1 MGVKVSLIGTGRV
14 GGMIAYLLAA
24 NKKIDEIVVID
35 KIQSKVEGTILD
47 VSHAFPEYSPKLKA
61 GSYADTEGSKIIIIT
76 AGLARVPEVETR
88 MGLLDANMP
97 IMKEI
102 IESIKIS
109 KDSIIIILTNPVEP
123 LVYLANKLL
132 EGKIDSKNIIGFGN
146 ILDSARLQFILS
158 KAANVEP
165 EKVEAWVIGEHGE
178 NMMLAFSAC
187 SINGRPLPAIDRESV
202 KTELKKSS
210 CKVIKCLGG
219 TQFGPS
225 RHMERLVN
233 AIINDTNETLPV
245 SFYVEKDGIYNISDV
260 CMSLPAAIGSSGI
273 KGVKKINVN
282 EEEKRKLQDLAEKL
296 RKIQKSMVF

>member
-1 MGVKVSLIGTGRV
+1 MGVKISLIGAGRV
-14 GGMIAYLLAA
+14 GGMIAYLLTP

-35 KIQSKVEGTILD
+35 KVQPRVEGTILD
-47 VSHAFPEYSPKLKA
+47 VSHAFPDYSTKLKA
-61 GSYADTEGSKIIIIT
+61 GSYEDTKYSKIIVIT

-88 MGLLDANMP
+88 MCLLDANMP

-132 EGKIDSKNIIGFGN
+132 KGRIDSKNIIGFSN
-146 ILDSARLQFILS
+146 ILDSARLQVILS
-158 KAANVEP
+158 KEANAEP

-178 NMMLAFSAC
+178 NMMPAFSAC
-187 SINGRPLPAIDRESV
+187 SIDGRPLPAIDRESV

-210 CKVIKCLGG
+210 QKVIECLGG

-225 RHMERLVN
+225 RHVERLVE
-233 AIINDTNETLPV
+233 AIINNTDDIFSV
-245 SFYVEKDGIYNISDV
+245 SFYAEKDEIYNISDV

-273 KGVKKINVN
+273 KGVKKINLDG
-282 EEEKRKLQDLAEKL
+282 EEKRKLQDIAEKL